1 MTGILDNLGIP
12 YTTVDYTA
20 KGNESDRKCF
30 QKHSKKRPGQ
40 MVALAPQ
47 IFNDDDYCGDY
58 ADFDLANKGGSLEAF
73 LKLSQNECLSKP
85 PERDP
90 DPERVEPFMVMI
102 DSKCQKYNI
111 VLFCRWCRKK

>member
-12 YTTVDYTA
+12 YTTVDFTA

-73 LKLSQNECLSKP
+73 LKLLQNECLSKP
-85 PERDP
+85 PEKDP
-90 DPERVEPFMVMI
+90 VRVEPFMVMI
-102 DSKCQKYNI
+102 ESEC
-111 VLFCRWCRKK
+111 

>member
-1 MTGILDNLGIP
+1 
-12 YTTVDYTA
+12 
-20 KGNESDRKCF
+20 
-30 QKHSKKRPGQ
+30 